1 MLDPVA
7 RERTAVLVV
16 RAWCEGEAPADLRAR
31 VTSVV
36 DVELGCESTAVLAG
50 RDAIL
55 DYTQHWL
62 DAVMA
67 DQACAK

>member
-1 MLDPVA
+1 
-7 RERTAVLVV
+7 VLIGAPPGA
-16 RAWCEGEAPADLRAR
+16 AW
-31 VTSVV
+31 SS
-36 DVELGCESTAVLAG
+36 GCESTAVLAG